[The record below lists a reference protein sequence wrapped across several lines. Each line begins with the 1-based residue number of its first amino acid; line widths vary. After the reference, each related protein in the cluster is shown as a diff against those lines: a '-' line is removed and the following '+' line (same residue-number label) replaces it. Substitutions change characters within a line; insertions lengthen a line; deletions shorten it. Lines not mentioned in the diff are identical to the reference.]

1 MNRFQVFLGKISMAV
16 CIIMLGLVVCVV
28 PASPT
33 QLFSGWYA
41 DEDNS
46 PMTREELVS
55 FAATVHD
62 YTFFDQNRTL
72 LYADIVKI
80 NEHIAEDGR
89 ASDGQPVITAGDEA
103 SVAAA
108 FDAADEAYVLHTDM
122 VNHLDDVSKAV
133 MIVFVVGLVFL
144 VVAAAEIMNGLFR
157 GHRSDVARILI
168 RGGQIAIVVLVLA
181 LAWGLFAFDSLF
193 TTMHQL
199 LFAEGTWT
207 FSEGSALI
215 CALPT
220 EFWMAMGVLW
230 LGVSAIVALVSIF
243 IGVQLKKYKI

>member
-1 MNRFQVFLGKISMAV
+1 MNRFQVFLGKISVAI
-16 CIIMLGLVVCVV
+16 CAIMIGLCVCVV

-46 PMTREELVS
+46 PLTREELVS

-72 LYADIVKI
+72 LFADIVKI
-80 NEHIAEDGR
+80 NDHVIEDGR
-89 ASDGQPVITAGDEA
+89 ASEGQPVITAGDED

-122 VNHLDDVSKAV
+122 INHLDDVSKV
-133 MIVFVVGLVFL
+133 MVYILIFGAIALVI
-144 VVAAAEIMNGLFR
+144 ASAEIMNGLFR
-157 GHRSDVARILI
+157 GHRSDVARMLI
-168 RGGQIAIVVLVLA
+168 RGGQIAIVVMVLA
-181 LAWGLFAFDSLF
+181 LAWGFIAFDSLF

-207 FSEGSALI
+207 FSDTSALI
-215 CALPT
+215 CSMPT
-220 EFWMAMGVLW
+220 DFWVAMGALW
-230 LGVSAIVALVSIF
+230 VAVSVIVSAICIF
-243 IGVQLKKYKI
+243 IGTQLKKYKI

>member
-1 MNRFQVFLGKISMAV
+1 MNAFQVFLGKISVAV
-16 CIIMLGLVVCVV
+16 CAIMIGLVVCVV

-41 DEDNS
+41 DDDTS
-46 PMTREELVS
+46 PLTREELVS

-72 LYADIVKI
+72 MYADIVKI

-89 ASDGQPVITAGDEA
+89 AAEGQPVITAGDEA

-122 VNHLDDVSKAV
+122 VNHLDDVSKV
-133 MIVFVVGLVFL
+133 MVYVFVVGLVAL
-144 VVAAAEIMNGLFR
+144 VIASAEIMNGLFR
-157 GHRSDVARILI
+157 GHRSDVARMLI
-168 RGGQIAIVVLVLA
+168 RGGQIALVVLVLG
-181 LAWGLFAFDSLF
+181 LVWGFVAFDSLF

-207 FSEGSALI
+207 FSETSALI

-220 EFWMAMGVLW
+220 DFWVAMGALW
-230 LGVSAIVALVSIF
+230 VGVSAIVSVVCMV
-243 IGVQLKKYKI
+243 IGSQLKKYKI